1 MKTPKNIKTQK
12 IKNSKKQKD
21 GRRENRLFF
30 CFWKVK
36 ILDEE
41 LLKCYN
47 TKYNQ
52 RTKYLQNKQKEK

>member
-30 CFWKVK
+30 CFLESK
-36 ILDEE
+36 
-41 LLKCYN
+41 N
-47 TKYNQ
+47 T
-52 RTKYLQNKQKEK
+52 

>member
-21 GRRENRLFF
+21 GRRENRLFSAF
-30 CFWKVK
+30 RKVK

-47 TKYNQ
+47 TKYN
-52 RTKYLQNKQKEK
+52 